1 MNIRERLGKE
11 LLFLDGGMGTLLQA
25 EGLAPGELRR
35 PGTSN
40 IRKRWKRFTA
50 DITKQEV
57 MWFLQIPLAL
67 MSANFMMTDI
77 RLKK

>member
-25 EGLAPGELRR
+25 EGLAPGEL
-35 PGTSN
+35 PETWN
-40 IRKRWKRFTA
+40 IEHPERWKRFTA